1 MPSIP
6 LLVSDCLWVKA
17 TSFCT
22 APFGFV
28 IMCKEVG
35 LIVRKKGMGG
45 HSDTSFL
52 CLWPALRQILKRF
65 EGKNVWLKS
74 HLWPW
79 SSYLTS
85 VKPAKWGQLLLFSY
99 VVRLSGI
106 EPSIWVTT
114 EWSSVIWVGRYHQLL
129 SYYLAV
135 LGLHRGLGFSLV
147 AASGGPSVCGCMDL

>member
-85 VKPAKWGQLLLFSY
+85 VKPANEGNSCFLVMSWGFQELSPASEWLLNGLQLY
-99 VVRLSGI
+99 G
-106 EPSIWVTT
+106 
-114 EWSSVIWVGRYHQLL
+114 WVGIINCWVIIWLCW
-129 SYYLAV
+129 V
-135 LGLHRGLGFSLV
+135 FT
-147 AASGGPSVCGCMDL
+147 AAWVFL